1 MVIIFIEGAIGGAL
15 PWLVLKC
22 STNKRVFAYMNC
34 GMAGS
39 IFGVALLHIL
49 NETGQ
54 ALNKKCGDY
63 PTSYCLVALSFI
75 IMVILIKDR

>member
-49 NETGQ
+49 NETG
-54 ALNKKCGDY
+54 
-63 PTSYCLVALSFI
+63 
-75 IMVILIKDR
+75 